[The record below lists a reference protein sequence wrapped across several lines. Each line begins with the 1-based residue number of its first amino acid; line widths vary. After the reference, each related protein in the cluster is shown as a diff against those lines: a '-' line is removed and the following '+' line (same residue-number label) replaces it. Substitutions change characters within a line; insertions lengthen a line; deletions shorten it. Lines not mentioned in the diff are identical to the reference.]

1 MLQTLQKS
9 QMLQELQT
17 WIDLH
22 GVERCGDLVIVAHV
36 ELSRQLKKRR
46 KKTYLITILNE
57 MEEKKKSEKHSFL
70 I

>member
-1 MLQTLQKS
+1 MLQAIQKS
-9 QMLQELQT
+9 QMLKELQT

-57 MEEKKKSEKHSFL
+57 MEEKKKFANML
-70 I
+70 

>member
-1 MLQTLQKS
+1 MLQAIQKS

-22 GVERCGDLVIVAHV
+22 GVERGGDLVIVAHV
-36 ELSRQLKKRR
+36 ELSRQLKK
-46 KKTYLITILNE
+46 N
-57 MEEKKKSEKHSFL
+57 EKKKL

>member
-1 MLQTLQKS
+1 MLQAIQKS

-22 GVERCGDLVIVAHV
+22 GVERGCDLVIVAHV

-57 MEEKKKSEKHSFL
+57 MEEKKKFANML
-70 I
+70 